1 MAVCEI
7 RLTSQHA
14 LQKMTSFM
22 AILPEGRQGPF
33 PVLYLLHGL
42 SDDHTAWTRRTS
54 IERYLHDVPLIVI
67 MPNGE
72 RGWYTDA
79 VNNPNAAFETFITR
93 DLVGF
98 VDGMLNTIAERR
110 GRAIAGL
117 SMGGYGAFK
126 LALKHPDLFC
136 AAVSFS
142 GALDMQA
149 RMDNMPERSAE
160 YTITFGGRIAGT
172 QEDVFTLLR
181 QADPDTR
188 PALWMSCGTDDFLID
203 DNRRAHKLMESL
215 NIPHF
220 YREDPGFAHGWNYWD
235 LMIQEALTFLK
246 EQLGIEVQA

>member
-7 RLTSQHA
+7 HLTAQHA
-14 LQKMTSFM
+14 LQKMTAFM
-22 AILPEGRQGPF
+22 AILPEKQQGPF

-54 IERYLHDVPLIVI
+54 IERYVHDTPLIVI

-79 VNNPNAAFETFITR
+79 KNNPNAAFETFITR
-93 DLVGF
+93 DLIDF
-98 VDGMLNTIAERR
+98 VDQTFNTVAERT

-160 YTITFGGRIAGT
+160 YEITFGDRVAGT
-172 QEDVFTLLR
+172 QEDVLTLLKEC
-181 QADPDTR
+181 DPAVR
-188 PALWMSCGTDDFLID
+188 PALWMSCGTEDFLIE
-203 DNRRAHKLMESL
+203 DNRRTHALMQSL

-220 YREDPGFAHGWNYWD
+220 YREDPGYAHGWNYWD
-235 LMIQEALTFLK
+235 LMIQEALEFLK
-246 EQLGIEVQA
+246 DCLQIGR